1 MATATHRRTAE
12 HSTREAGLE
21 SGARSPRRGAKRTV
35 LHYIRQLPSFVRL
48 LFGLIRDP
56 RVAMLDKL
64 LVFGAVAY
72 IITPIDLIPDFIP
85 FIGEV
90 DDVYI
95 LVLALHTIYLVGLV
109 TGALAVRDQMLVA
122 LAAYA
127 AYVVNATQF
136 LLKLRAARRNAQAE
150 VGLAEPVR

>member
-12 HSTREAGLE
+12 HSTREAGSE

-72 IITPIDLIPDFIP
+72 IIAPIDLIPDFIP

-95 LVLALHTIYLVGLV
+95 LVIALQRLISNAGRVVLLDHWNGDAEDLGDLNLK
-109 TGALAVRDQMLVA
+109 GALA
-122 LAAYA
+122 AAA
-127 AYVVNATQF
+127 FF
-136 LLKLRAARRNAQAE
+136 LPRRIRRRLRVIGR
-150 VGLAEPVR
+150 

>member
-1 MATATHRRTAE
+1 MATATQRRTAE
-12 HSTREAGLE
+12 QSTREAGSE

-48 LFGLIRDP
+48 LFGMIRDP

-95 LVLALHTIYLVGLV
+95 LVLALQGVGPDGHTASLFPSSP
-109 TGALAVRDQMLVA
+109 ALDERERRAVAVPHEEVA
-122 LAAYA
+122 GERYA
-127 AYVVNATQF
+127 AQAM
-136 LLKLRAARRNAQAE
+136 RAIDRSA
-150 VGLAEPVR
+150 